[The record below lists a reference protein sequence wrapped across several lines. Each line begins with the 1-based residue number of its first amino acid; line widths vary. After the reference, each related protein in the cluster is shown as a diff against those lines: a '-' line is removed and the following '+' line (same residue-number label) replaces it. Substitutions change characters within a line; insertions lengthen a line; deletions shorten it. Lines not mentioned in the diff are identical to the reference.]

1 MNLLVIVT
9 VLAIVGSGEAR
20 GLVAGK
26 PPTFHPVLS
35 GFFVGL
41 FLYVFALIN
50 SDLAA
55 KLCYLFIAFALI
67 ANGAPIV
74 TALNSTVKPQPP
86 VTPKGATK

>member
-1 MNLLVIVT
+1 MNGLVILT
-9 VLAIVGSGEAR
+9 VLTIVGSGEAR
-20 GLVAGK
+20 GIVTGK
-26 PPTFHPVLS
+26 QPTFHPVLS

-50 SDLAA
+50 GDLAA

-74 TALNSTVKPQPP
+74 TALGNTTKPSPP
-86 VTPKGATK
+86 VIPPKG